1 MLCKNA
7 YWISYAY
14 VKFERAHPESWRIG
28 LWPITCVITQVLFLH
43 CCRKVGSPPR
53 WTDDVKNRSKFVD
66 GGGSRP
72 VVVNHDSL
80 HIIYA
85 RPIFYSFAFPM
96 KRINNFFP
104 AQLVSSIYCNY
115 LNKAD
120 EMGTK
125 HLCCFTI
132 DYLQINIDFLE
143 VNDSRRRCW
152 VFVVDITIV
161 SWQWCRLR
169 SDVNHLSMWGSS
181 IRYEFMLSLIG
192 LRIIF
197 VWSSWEINNS
207 WISVYFTF
215 LKTRNLIFILT
226 SFFCIYYFLIY
237 LCSF

>member
-104 AQLVSSIYCNY
+104 AQLLQLSEQSRWNG
-115 LNKAD
+115 NKTSLLFYYWLLANKYRFPRG
-120 EMGTK
+120 E
-125 HLCCFTI
+125 
-132 DYLQINIDFLE
+132 
-143 VNDSRRRCW
+143 
-152 VFVVDITIV
+152 
-161 SWQWCRLR
+161 RLA
-169 SDVNHLSMWGSS
+169 
-181 IRYEFMLSLIG
+181 ETMLS
-192 LRIIF
+192 
-197 VWSSWEINNS
+197 
-207 WISVYFTF
+207 
-215 LKTRNLIFILT
+215 
-226 SFFCIYYFLIY
+226 FCRRYHD
-237 LCSF
+237 C